1 LAHGLLLIVYFL
13 VWAVLFRAISAKQDM
28 TVIAGS
34 WATILATVVV
44 STTFLIAKKLRKNI
58 KNLSLNL
65 LSIILICFF
74 AGTSFLF
81 AVPAINDRS
90 LSIYLTSSISAGNQ
104 RISEKNLKDF
114 INLDWNQNNI
124 QLKKRIQEQ
133 VELGNI
139 KIIDNEYYCPTT
151 RLKIYL
157 LINKKISKL
166 LGIDMRYLE
175 GSDSILSTKNN
186 QANVC

>member
-1 LAHGLLLIVYFL
+1 
-13 VWAVLFRAISAKQDM
+13 M
-28 TVIAGS
+28 
-34 WATILATVVV
+34 
-44 STTFLIAKKLRKNI
+44 
-58 KNLSLNL
+58 NL

-104 RISEKNLKDF
+104 GVSGKNLKDF

-157 LINKKISKL
+157 LINKWFIFFIRQNGNHIENLLNYSSK
-166 LGIDMRYLE
+166 R
-175 GSDSILSTKNN
+175 STILMLRK
-186 QANVC
+186 